1 MGVVVG
7 GYVYFFVLIDF
18 VIMVDQISQMFIIGF
33 DVIKIVIGEEV
44 IMEEFGGVYI
54 YMVKLGMVYYV
65 VLGEQDVFDYVCEL
79 LSYLLFNNFIDV
91 F

>member
-1 MGVVVG
+1 
-7 GYVYFFVLIDF
+7 
-18 VIMVDQISQMFIIGF
+18 MFIIGF

-65 VLGEQDVFDYVCEL
+65 VLGE
-79 LSYLLFNNFIDV
+79 
-91 F
+91 